1 MAATL
6 TLRVYTGT
14 DAGTES
20 GPQEGIALMST
31 DSAGNDPEDN
41 EIEKGTNSFEKW
53 MRVKVDDADGDT
65 FTNFWIERSGDLPD
79 GVTVKMGVT
88 DIPAT
93 PVAATS
99 IIATTTMTDGRRYIF
114 DTNEYDADD
123 DTTRYLVVQ
132 ARVDGAATSGNI
144 EQQVFSIGYS
154 QSTS

>member
-20 GPQEGIALMST
+20 GSQEGIALMST

-88 DIPAT
+88 AIPAT

-99 IIATTTMTDGRRYIF
+99 TIATTTMTDGRRYIF

-132 ARVDGAATSGNI
+132 ARVDSAATSGNI